1 MMAAG
6 ICANNGAEVVLFEKN
21 GMLGKKLRITGKGRC
36 NITNA
41 CGMATFMENVTTN
54 GKFLYSVINQF
65 SPKDT
70 INFFKK
76 NGLDVKIERGNRVF
90 PQSDKAIDIVHVME
104 NFVKKSNCKILNERV
119 KNLII
124 QSGKC
129 CGVETFNSEK
139 IYSDAVIIAT
149 GGMSYPK
156 TGATG
161 DGYKIAN
168 RVGHTIVELR
178 PSLVP
183 LESNS
188 DYCSKMQGLSLKNV
202 SLELVEKISDKV
214 IYKDFGEMLFTHFGV
229 SGPIILSSSAHMTN
243 NKNYYIKIDLKP
255 ALNLEQLDKRIVRD
269 FDKFKNKNFSN
280 SLDNLLPKKLI
291 PIIVNMS
298 GIPENT
304 KCNQITKELRL
315 NLAKLIKSFTID
327 IKGCRPID
335 EAIITSGGIKVSEI
349 NPKTMESKLI
359 KSLYFAGEVLDVDA
373 YTGGFNLQIAFSTGY
388 VAGLSAAR
396 GEWFLWFQ

>member
-1 MMAAG
+1 
-6 ICANNGAEVVLFEKN
+6 
-21 GMLGKKLRITGKGRC
+21 
-36 NITNA
+36 
-41 CGMATFMENVTTN
+41 
-54 GKFLYSVINQF
+54 
-65 SPKDT
+65 
-70 INFFKK
+70 
-76 NGLDVKIERGNRVF
+76 
-90 PQSDKAIDIVHVME
+90 
-104 NFVKKSNCKILNERV
+104 
-119 KNLII
+119 
-124 QSGKC
+124 
-129 CGVETFNSEK
+129 
-139 IYSDAVIIAT
+139 
-149 GGMSYPK
+149 
-156 TGATG
+156 
-161 DGYKIAN
+161 
-168 RVGHTIVELR
+168 
-178 PSLVP
+178 
-183 LESNS
+183 
-188 DYCSKMQGLSLKNV
+188 
-202 SLELVEKISDKV
+202 
-214 IYKDFGEMLFTHFGV
+214 MLFTHFGV

-396 GEWFLWFQ
+396 GE

>member
-6 ICANNGAEVVLFEKN
+6 ICANNGVEVVLIEKN
-21 GMLGKKLRITGKGRC
+21 DMLGKKLRITGKGRC

-41 CGMATFMENVTTN
+41 CDAETFMANVPTN
-54 GKFLYSVINQF
+54 GKFLYSALSKF

-70 INFFKK
+70 IIFFEK

-90 PQSDKAIDIVHVME
+90 PQSDKASDVVAAME

-124 QSGKC
+124 QAEKC
-129 CGVETFNSEK
+129 CGIETFNGEK
-139 IYSDAVIIAT
+139 IFSDAVVIAT

-161 DGYKIAN
+161 DGYKIASQA
-168 RVGHTIVELR
+168 GHTIVELR

-183 LESNS
+183 LESNN
-188 DYCSKMQGLSLKNV
+188 DFCSKMQGLSLKNV
-202 SLELVEKISDKV
+202 SLELVEKNSDKAV
-214 IYKDFGEMLFTHFGV
+214 YKDFGEMIFTHFGV
-229 SGPIILSSSAHMTN
+229 SGPIILSLSAHMKK

-255 ALNLEQLDKRIVRD
+255 ALSLEQLDKRIVRD
-269 FDKFKNKNFSN
+269 FDKFKNKNFGN
-280 SLDNLLPKKLI
+280 SLNDLLPKKLI
-291 PIIVNMS
+291 PIIIDLS
-298 GIPENT
+298 GIPKDT
-304 KCNQITKELRL
+304 KCNQITKELRM
-315 NLAKLIKSFTID
+315 NLVKLIKSFTVD
-327 IKGCRPID
+327 IRGFRPIE
-335 EAIITSGGIKVSEI
+335 EAIITSGGVKVSEV
-349 NPKTMESKLI
+349 NPKTMESKLV

-388 VAGLSAAR
+388 VAGISAAR
-396 GEWFLWFQ
+396 GE